1 MYPPKIS
8 KEEINQLPVVS
19 FPGEI
24 ILVDKPAMV
33 KPAIDELR
41 KNVVVGIDTETK
53 PSFKSGASNKVSLLQ
68 LSELE
73 RCFLFRLNLVY
84 FLQELQDF
92 LNDSNIKKVGLSLH
106 DDFRLLNKRQ
116 NFHPANFVDIQNIA
130 KSYGIME
137 LSLQKIYA
145 IIFGKKISKAQ
156 RLSDWEKSP
165 LTEKQLRYA
174 ATDAWASLQIYLQL
188 MSEPQLTPKQIE
200 KLILENSPHKQPE
213 TSENAE
219 NPNSDLTPD
228 VHSEKLS

>member
-1 MYPPKIS
+1 MYSPKIS

-24 ILVDKPAMV
+24 VLVDKPEMV
-33 KPAIDELR
+33 APAIDELR
-41 KNVVVGIDTETK
+41 KNLVVGIDTETK
-53 PSFKSGASNKVSLLQ
+53 PSFKSGTSNKVSLLQ

-73 RCFLFRLNLVY
+73 RCFLFRLNLID
-84 FLQELQDF
+84 FPQELQDF
-92 LNDSNIKKVGLSLH
+92 LNDENIKKVGLSLH

-145 IIFGKKISKAQ
+145 IIFGKKISKSQ
-156 RLSDWEKSP
+156 RLSDWEKP
-165 LTEKQLRYA
+165 QLTEKQLRYA

-188 MSEPQLTPKQIE
+188 MNEPQLTPKQIE
-200 KLILENSPHKQPE
+200 KLVRENTPHKQPE

-219 NPNSDLTPD
+219 TTNSDLKPD
-228 VHSEKLS
+228 AHSEKLS

>member
-53 PSFKSGASNKVSLLQ
+53 PSFKIGASNKVSLLQ

-73 RCFLFRLNLVY
+73 RCFLFRLNLID
-84 FLQELQDF
+84 FPQELQDF

-116 NFHPANFVDIQNIA
+116 NFHPANFVDIQHIA

-156 RLSDWEKSP
+156 RLSDWEKSQ

-213 TSENAE
+213 NSENADK
-219 NPNSDLTPD
+219 NLTSDAHLEIP
-228 VHSEKLS
+228 S